1 MMCHPS
7 DDGRLVPAP
16 PRSACAC
23 LLEHTI
29 GANAFDSSWHIAVSK
44 LGVNHVIWPGS
55 AAMRREKGSAVLS
68 SDNFRRHRYS
78 SSCNND
84 CWMACGRRAEPI
96 SRAIANMLRTAGG
109 VRRLG
114 AAALD
119 FCFLADGRYL
129 GYYEMAL
136 KPWDMAAGS
145 LIAEEA
151 GAVLSDF
158 EGNPVDLFTS
168 AGVVAAVPPV
178 HSQLLEQA
186 APAIRLATA

>member
-68 SDNFRRHRYS
+68 SDNFRKHRYS

-96 SRAIANMLRTAGG
+96 SNRSTFLEHVARKDRPICVRTPSQTHPPGIPTDRHKAVGP
-109 VRRLG
+109 
-114 AAALD
+114 LD
-119 FCFLADGRYL
+119 R
-129 GYYEMAL
+129 
-136 KPWDMAAGS
+136 S
-145 LIAEEA
+145 
-151 GAVLSDF
+151 
-158 EGNPVDLFTS
+158 
-168 AGVVAAVPPV
+168 
-178 HSQLLEQA
+178 
-186 APAIRLATA
+186 